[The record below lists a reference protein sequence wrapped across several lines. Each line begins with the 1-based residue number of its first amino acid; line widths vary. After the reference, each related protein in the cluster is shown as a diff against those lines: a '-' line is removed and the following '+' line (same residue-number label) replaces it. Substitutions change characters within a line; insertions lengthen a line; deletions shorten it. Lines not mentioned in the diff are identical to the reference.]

1 MWNHRH
7 GHCYSQHI
15 EEATRI
21 LINPRQQL
29 FKNVEDNKTPLIAK
43 WFDHWIGMFAE
54 QLLFINRA
62 DLLRHPVTEL
72 SINIVP
78 NRIFSSAIL
87 LWSFELWSKH
97 VWQKRAPDRYL
108 PYKQTGYHSISS
120 ISCVSLI
127 LFYLRRFYQTFFELL
142 YAFLIARTLL
152 LNHSHL
158 ITLTFRHK
166 SSKRRLTECFWMHLI
181 IVWWGIALCRDSAA
195 RCTAWGWWR
204 RNYNMI
210 YFCIRR
216 NRHTCS
222 RNIAN
227 VFLHNSLTVPF

>member
-1 MWNHRH
+1 
-7 GHCYSQHI
+7 
-15 EEATRI
+15 
-21 LINPRQQL
+21 
-29 FKNVEDNKTPLIAK
+29 
-43 WFDHWIGMFAE
+43 MFAE

-158 ITLTFRHK
+158 ITLIFRHR
-166 SSKRRLTECFWMHLI
+166 SSKDNIPSVFECIWSLFDEELRC
-181 IVWWGIALCRDSAA
+181 VETALLDVLLEDDGGETTTSFILVYEGTDVLAPGTFPTCFFTIR
-195 RCTAWGWWR
+195 WR
-204 RNYNMI
+204 VRFKGTD
-210 YFCIRR
+210 FCLPKQI
-216 NRHTCS
+216 
-222 RNIAN
+222 
-227 VFLHNSLTVPF
+227 